1 MKLQKGGRDGA
12 AGRGI
17 TIKEA
22 KMKVANTHQIVL
34 AGTSLGVRNTFHS
47 IVAILTTLV
56 VVTTVCLRQ
65 DGGHLPPK
73 INASGSNSSS
83 SSSSSKCDLFYGKWV
98 FDNESYPLYKE
109 KECTFMSDQLACAKF
124 GRKDLSYQNWRW
136 QPHHCDL
143 TRCVSLLSSSPPL
156 EIIVW
161 STSPCVHGSGQGFQ
175 IEIVF
180 IFYLYN
186 HY

>member
-12 AGRGI
+12 AGRG
-17 TIKEA
+17 TMEEA
-22 KMKVANTHQIVL
+22 KIKMAKTYQIVL
-34 AGTSLGVRNTFHS
+34 AGSSWGVRNTFHS
-47 IVAILTTLV
+47 LVAILTTLV
-56 VVTTVCLRQ
+56 VITTIYLRQ
-65 DGGHLPPK
+65 DGGHVSPK
-73 INASGSNSSS
+73 INASSSN

-180 IFYLYN
+180 IFFYIS
-186 HY
+186 